1 MDGIIA
7 LYKERGLTSHDCV
20 FKLRKI
26 LKTKKVGHTGTLDPE
41 VAGVLPICVGRA
53 TKLAEYLTDEG
64 KEYHAEITLGR
75 STTTED
81 QTGETVSE
89 KVICNPIS
97 VQEIE
102 KVLHELTGKI
112 TQIPPMYSAVK
123 VAGKKL
129 YEYARSGESVERP
142 KRQVQIDELK
152 RLDAHEI
159 TQAHPSFQL
168 RIRCGKGTYIRTLAV
183 MIGEKLGYPAHMS
196 ALRRSKSGFFKE
208 EDCLTLLEIEEK
220 MLVQD
225 LSFLKP
231 LELGIQSFP
240 KIELTE
246 DLHKRVLNGALIKED
261 ELFSGEVVS
270 ASPVA
275 LLFNGKLVALY
286 QKHATKPGIWKPE
299 KVIELA

>member
-81 QTGETVSE
+81 QTGDTVAEKEISE
-89 KVICNPIS
+89 PIS
-97 VQEIE
+97 AQEIA
-102 KVLHELTGKI
+102 KVLDELTGEI

-129 YEYARSGESVERP
+129 YEYARAGESVERP

-152 RLDAHEI
+152 RLDSHEI
-159 TQAHPSFQL
+159 TQASPSFAL

-196 ALRRSKSGFFKE
+196 ALRRSKSGFFE
-208 EDCLTLLEIEEK
+208 EADCLTLAEIEEK
-220 MLVQD
+220 MQADD

-231 LELGIQSFP
+231 LELGVQSFP
-240 KIELTE
+240 QVMLTE
-246 DLHKRVLNGALIKED
+246 ALHKRVLNGALLTEQ
-261 ELFSGEVVS
+261 ELFKEEIVPS
-270 ASPVA
+270 SPVA
-275 LLFNGKLVALY
+275 LLFDGKLTALY
-286 QKHATKPGIWKPE
+286 QKHPSRSGVWKPE